1 MEPKKTDRANIDKK
15 IGKYFLIGLS
25 MSIAFVI
32 TAFEWRFYEQKTKEL
47 TSDLEIEEDE
57 MVADVTQQKK
67 RKPPPPAPP
76 EIEIVEDDVE
86 VDEDQPDIKEVDMDQ
101 SSAMNLPEGTEEAEQ
116 EEDKIFTVVENS
128 PTFPG
133 GEGKM
138 MRYISN
144 NIQYPQM
151 EKENGIEGQVVV
163 NFVVNEDGSITDIKI
178 LKGET
183 KGLNEE
189 AKRVVRS
196 MPKWEPGKQRGKPVR
211 VRVNLPIRFTLN

>member
-1 MEPKKTDRANIDKK
+1 MQPKKTEKANIDKN
-15 IGKYFLIGLS
+15 IGKYFLVGLAV
-25 MSIAFVI
+25 SIALVI
-32 TAFEWRFYEQKTKEL
+32 TAFEWRFFDQQSKEL

-76 EIEIVEDDVE
+76 EIEIVEDDVD

-101 SSAMNLPEGTEEAEQ
+101 NTAMNLPEGKEEAKED
-116 EEDKIFTVVENS
+116 DKIFMVVEDS

-133 GEGKM
+133 GEGEM

-144 NIQYPQM
+144 NIEYPQM
-151 EKENGIEGQVVV
+151 EKENGIEGKVVV
-163 NFVVNEDGSITDIKI
+163 NFVVNEDGSISNIKI
-178 LKGET
+178 LKGIT

-189 AKRVVRS
+189 AKRVIKT
-196 MPKWEPGKQRGKPVR
+196 MPKWEPGEQRGKPVK
-211 VRVNLPIRFTLN
+211 VRVNLPIRFSLN

>member
-1 MEPKKTDRANIDKK
+1 MQPKKTEKANIDKN
-15 IGKYFLIGLS
+15 IGKYFLVGLAV
-25 MSIAFVI
+25 SIALVI
-32 TAFEWRFYEQKTKEL
+32 TAFEWRFFDQQSKEL

-76 EIEIVEDDVE
+76 EIEIVEDDVD

-101 SSAMNLPEGTEEAEQ
+101 NTAMNLPEGKEEAKED
-116 EEDKIFTVVENS
+116 DKIFMVVEDS

-133 GEGKM
+133 GEGEM

-144 NIQYPQM
+144 NIEYPQM

-163 NFVVNEDGSITDIKI
+163 NFVVNEDGSISNIKI
-178 LKGET
+178 LKGIT

-189 AKRVVRS
+189 AKRVIKT
-196 MPKWEPGKQRGKPVR
+196 MPKWEPGEQRGKPVK
-211 VRVNLPIRFTLN
+211 VRVNLPIRFSLN

>member
-1 MEPKKTDRANIDKK
+1 MQPKKTEKANIDKN
-15 IGKYFLIGLS
+15 IGKYFLVGLAV
-25 MSIAFVI
+25 SIALVI
-32 TAFEWRFYEQKTKEL
+32 TAFEWRFFDQQTKEL

-76 EIEIVEDDVE
+76 EIEIVEDDVD

-101 SSAMNLPEGTEEAEQ
+101 NTAMNLPEGKEEAKED
-116 EEDKIFTVVENS
+116 DKIFMVVEDS

-133 GEGKM
+133 GEGEM

-144 NIQYPQM
+144 NIEYPQM

-163 NFVVNEDGSITDIKI
+163 NFVVNEDGSISNIKI
-178 LKGET
+178 LKGIT

-189 AKRVVRS
+189 AKRVIKT
-196 MPKWEPGKQRGKPVR
+196 MPKWEPGEQRGKPVK
-211 VRVNLPIRFTLN
+211 VRVNLPIRFSLN